1 MKRIGLMVV
10 PAMMMCFAASSLAA
24 GNDKSTNT
32 ELLKQAKVTKAQATK
47 TALSKVPNGT
57 VKESELE
64 KEHGKLV
71 WSFDIA
77 TPDTTDI
84 TEVQVDATTGKVLTV
99 EKESAKAESKEQK
112 KEATEKHN

>member
-10 PAMMMCFAASSLAA
+10 IALMMCLAGSPLFA
-24 GNDKSTNT
+24 GNDKTTNA
-32 ELLKQAKVTKAQATK
+32 ELLKQAKVTKEQATK

-64 KEHGKLV
+64 KEHGKIV

-77 TPDTTDI
+77 TPGTTDI
-84 TEVQVDATTGKVLTV
+84 TEVQVDAISGKILTV

-112 KEATEKHN
+112 KEAKEKHN